1 MVALNPKYVDVITM
15 PDGSV
20 ARGCKIDDVKVG
32 ARFPVY
38 EEAMPIHPRS
48 DWGDLIKDN
57 VSLERLI
64 QWTHDQSQEG
74 TCASNAT
81 AAVLETASQIT
92 VGQRATM
99 MMSPISIY
107 RWIASGPNTGSN
119 IGDNLVQLQKT
130 GMLPVDTPENR
141 AKLKAMGL
149 DENHVL
155 KHTGYYQKFPT
166 GWEDTAAFF
175 RGVEAYEITS
185 FDGIISALL
194 DDFPVVYGR
203 SGHAIIGVTPVYKN
217 GVWYVKYGNS
227 WGKWGEVGENNLQMF
242 GHDSESFLS
251 RQIPSYRAWALRTIF
266 LTDQLIALATAA

>member
-1 MVALNPKYVDVITM
+1 MVAINPKFIDVVTL

-20 ARGCKIDDVKVG
+20 ARGCCIDDVKVG
-32 ARFPVY
+32 SRFPVY
-38 EEAMPIHPRS
+38 EEAMPLHPRS
-48 DWGDLIKDN
+48 EWMDLLKDN

-64 QWTHDQSQEG
+64 QWIHDQNPEG

-81 AAVLETASQIT
+81 AAVFETASQIT
-92 VGQRATM
+92 VGPLGTM

-141 AKLKAMGL
+141 AKLTKMGL
-149 DENHVL
+149 NPNHVL
-155 KHTGYYQKFPT
+155 KHTGYYQKFPE

-175 RGVEAYEITS
+175 QGVEAYEITS

-203 SGHAIIGVTPVYKN
+203 SGHAIIGVTPVYQN
-217 GVWYVKYGNS
+217 GVWMVKYGNS
-227 WGKWGEVGENNLQMF
+227 WGKWGDVGENKLQMF
-242 GHDSESFLS
+242 GYDTERFLAS
-251 RQIPSYRAWALRTIF
+251 QIPSYRAWALRTIK
-266 LTDQLIALATAA
+266 LSDQLIALATAA